1 MRKRITGIAA
11 GIVAVAVLVVGGSAI
26 ASAQNNSTPKK
37 PVAAKQHRAAKS
49 HAALKAHR
57 SNAAIRK
64 SSENA
69 SESSS
74 ESSGESS
81 SEADTDGAAQAAA
94 CQKAGVSGDN
104 VNYDDQTGT
113 CTADA
118 GGDSGANN

>member
-69 SESSS
+69 SESS
-74 ESSGESS
+74 GESS

-118 GGDSGANN
+118 GGNSGANN